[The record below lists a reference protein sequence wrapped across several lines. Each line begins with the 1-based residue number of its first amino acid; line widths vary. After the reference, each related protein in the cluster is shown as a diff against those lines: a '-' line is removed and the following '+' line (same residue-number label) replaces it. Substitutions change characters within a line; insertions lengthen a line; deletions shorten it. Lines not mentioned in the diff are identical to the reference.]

1 MRGFCRTSFLMCD
14 FKAKLECFKS
24 KTNSRGKKREKER
37 GTWVGNQSLYK
48 MSLLY
53 STSPFLF
60 CSLIEGPETLSF
72 LIHEHSLRYFD
83 FKRLSFICMK
93 RNGKTTN
100 FHELWSSVTTCMDVP
115 LDMVSCE
122 VNSWTI
128 SSHFHSSR
136 LLFHKFLMINF
147 N

>member
-1 MRGFCRTSFLMCD
+1 MRGFCWTSFLMCD

-24 KTNSRGKKREKER
+24 KTNSRKKREREQR
-37 GTWVGNQSLYK
+37 TWVGNQSLYK

-60 CSLIEGPETLSF
+60 SSLIEGPEPLSF
-72 LIHEHSLRYFD
+72 LIHEHSLWCFG
-83 FKRLSFICMK
+83 FKRVSFICMK

-100 FHELWSSVTTCMDVP
+100 FHELWSSDTTYMAVP
-115 LDMVSCE
+115 PDMISCE
-122 VNSWTI
+122 VSSWTI
-128 SSHFHSSR
+128 SSHFHSS
-136 LLFHKFLMINF
+136 LLFFQNFLMISF